1 MKFSVVSSLSITA
14 ALMGLSLCNASSLRG
29 KEDDTAAHHRILQN
43 KVGRFLKADIQY
55 ENKQAR
61 GPEVILSIELEDG
74 IFEVENTGDN
84 GRWAKDLESGIDSIE
99 IGQGATKSGGKINM
113 GGTPPVPRGRNVS
126 DRNLVEEED
135 SQARSPEQQR
145 MLDELH
151 RQLAVGNKSVLAVR
165 VVHDG
170 STPSA
175 ALGRLDPSYSLAQ
188 LAIDVFDEGNTNLV
202 TQYRRCS
209 HDKLNFGR
217 AGTRETNNPTRVT
230 SIANGVV
237 EVKVSTDCSGTC
249 DGVMRNDVNVALQNA
264 FGVSSPNQLADYVMQ
279 CHPPG
284 SFGGIAYAYINYW
297 LSIYNDNW
305 CRYTSTQL
313 HEVGHNLGLAHSGEG
328 TAQYADQSG
337 FMGYS
342 YSQFNQ
348 QMCFNNAKNW
358 QLGWFSGEV
367 ASIGL
372 NDNFIGNLKGQ
383 VNYGNGDTTSKVV
396 VKVDD
401 PNSQEAFYVGFNHGI
416 SHNINTAEG
425 KNQVTV
431 QTYTGSGYSQSTLLS
446 KMGSGGTF
454 TGVLGSSTVT
464 VTVGTIN
471 LTTGLAPVE
480 ITYGSVSPPPTPA
493 PTVSESPTNKPTL
506 LPTPAPT
513 VSESPTNKPTTAE
526 PTPAPTQAPTSAPTA
541 CGLAQVDESCTVST
555 DCCSNSCS
563 GGKPANRVCLAN
575 GPTAPSP
582 TPPSPSPPTSCGQKN
597 ASCSNNTECCSGNCK
612 RNGRCA

>member
-1 MKFSVVSSLSITA
+1 
-14 ALMGLSLCNASSLRG
+14 MGLSLCNASSLRG

-55 ENKQAR
+55 ENGQAR

-113 GGTPPVPRGRNVS
+113 GGTPPVPRGRNVF
-126 DRNLVEEED
+126 DRNLVEEDD

-175 ALGRLDPSYSLAQ
+175 ALSRLDPSYSLAQ

-264 FGVSSPNQLADYVMQ
+264 FGVSSPNQLADY
-279 CHPPG
+279 
-284 SFGGIAYAYINYW
+284 
-297 LSIYNDNW
+297 
-305 CRYTSTQL
+305 
-313 HEVGHNLGLAHSGEG
+313 
-328 TAQYADQSG
+328 
-337 FMGYS
+337 
-342 YSQFNQ
+342 
-348 QMCFNNAKNW
+348 
-358 QLGWFSGEV
+358 
-367 ASIGL
+367 
-372 NDNFIGNLKGQ
+372 
-383 VNYGNGDTTSKVV
+383 
-396 VKVDD
+396 
-401 PNSQEAFYVGFNHGI
+401 
-416 SHNINTAEG
+416 G
-425 KNQVTV
+425 K
-431 QTYTGSGYSQSTLLS
+431 L
-446 KMGSGGTF
+446 
-454 TGVLGSSTVT
+454 
-464 VTVGTIN
+464 
-471 LTTGLAPVE
+471 
-480 ITYGSVSPPPTPA
+480 
-493 PTVSESPTNKPTL
+493 
-506 LPTPAPT
+506 
-513 VSESPTNKPTTAE
+513 
-526 PTPAPTQAPTSAPTA
+526 
-541 CGLAQVDESCTVST
+541 
-555 DCCSNSCS
+555 
-563 GGKPANRVCLAN
+563 
-575 GPTAPSP
+575 
-582 TPPSPSPPTSCGQKN
+582 
-597 ASCSNNTECCSGNCK
+597 
-612 RNGRCA
+612 